1 MAGRFLPQKDVNLI
15 TRVSRELVGDK
26 QRNKDGLINQECV
39 VYKPSLQESA
49 VNMYGEAAGGKK
61 VYKDGVQMNALVEA
75 DDFDFNT
82 DEFGPDTTQAVTF
95 AFQRANLI
103 DINLKPDIGD
113 VINWN
118 YAYFEINS
126 INENMLIG
134 GDVNKNF
141 DLVCTTHLTRL
152 SRVNLVERSK

>member
-1 MAGRFLPQKDVNLI
+1 MASRFFSNNDLKAF
-15 TRVSRELVGDK
+15 DK
-26 QRNKDGLINQECV
+26 MTKELINNVVAQECI
-39 VYKPSLQESA
+39 VYQISGEHTET
-49 VNMYGEAAGGKK
+49 NIYGEASKGK
-61 VYKDGVQMNALVEA
+61 VYENGVKVNALIESE
-75 DDFDFNT
+75 DFAWDT
-82 DEFGPDTTQAVTF
+82 DEFGPDSTQAVTF

-103 DINLKPDIGD
+103 DIGLKPVIGD

-134 GDVNKNF
+134 GDVDKNF
-141 DLVCTTHLTRL
+141 DLVCNAHLTRL

>member
-1 MAGRFLPQKDVNLI
+1 MASRFFSDRDLSAFDKM
-15 TRVSRELVGDK
+15 TKELV
-26 QRNKDGLINQECV
+26 NTVVAQECI
-39 VYKPSLQESA
+39 VYKISGEHTETYI
-49 VNMYGEAAGGKK
+49 YGESSKGK
-61 VYKDGVQMNALVEA
+61 VYEQGVQVNALIESE
-75 DDFDFNT
+75 DFAWDT